1 MRIWENHQL
10 VRRCGSALL
19 GLEVLADGFAQ
30 HGMTEVFLP
39 VEDIADGGGV
49 PAVRVC
55 NFLVTAVIRLIHG
68 SVGRRYQHLFLC
80 QNFRN
85 ACCGNAL
92 TYQPENFPDNL
103 CGRLV
108 HDKGLLI
115 ARFSLVAIGNGAAA
129 PQPFLHSGLEY
140 RLDFVAGVLCVPLV
154 HDVQKR
160 SEVIVL
166 RGGAVHIVVDSYET
180 NALLRE
186 KNLRVIADLQVIS
199 AKTAEV
205 FYNQDFHMTC
215 FDFFQQGGKAG
226 TVEIRTR
233 ITVVI
238 KMANVSQ
245 PFLTGI
251 FFEVFFLVLDGV

>member
-1 MRIWENHQL
+1 M
-10 VRRCGSALL
+10 GD
-19 GLEVLADGFAQ
+19 VL
-30 HGMTEVFLP
+30 
-39 VEDIADGGGV
+39 
-49 PAVRVC
+49 
-55 NFLVTAVIRLIHG
+55 
-68 SVGRRYQHLFLC
+68 
-80 QNFRN
+80 
-85 ACCGNAL
+85 
-92 TYQPENFPDNL
+92 
-103 CGRLV
+103 
-108 HDKGLLI
+108 
-115 ARFSLVAIGNGAAA
+115 
-129 PQPFLHSGLEY
+129 
-140 RLDFVAGVLCVPLV
+140 
-154 HDVQKR
+154 HDVQER
-160 SEVIVL
+160 REVIVL
-166 RGGAVHIVVDSYET
+166 RGGAVHIVVDSDEA

-199 AKTAEV
+199 AKTTKV